1 MSKTIFQKIID
12 REIPSEIL
20 YEDEFCIVIKD
31 IAPKAPVHLLVIP
44 KKLITKLSE
53 SSEEDTKLLGH
64 LLKIVR
70 EMAKEHGI
78 EEAFN
83 VIINNGE
90 KAGQTVFHLHIHILG
105 GDKVK
110 LSSELITAGL
120 EFL

>member
-1 MSKTIFQKIID
+1 M
-12 REIPSEIL
+12 
-20 YEDEFCIVIKD
+20 
-31 IAPKAPVHLLVIP
+31 
-44 KKLITKLSE
+44 
-53 SSEEDTKLLGH
+53 LGH

-105 GDKVK
+105 GDKIK
-110 LSSELITAGL
+110 LSSELITD
-120 EFL
+120 